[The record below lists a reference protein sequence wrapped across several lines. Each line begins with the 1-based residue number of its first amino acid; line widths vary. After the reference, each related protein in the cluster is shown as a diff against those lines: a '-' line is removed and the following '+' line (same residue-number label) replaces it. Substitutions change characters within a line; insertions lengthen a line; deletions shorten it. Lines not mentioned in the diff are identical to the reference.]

1 MWRKED
7 GKPSASPEI
16 ATASGSHAT
25 PFSASGSSKEL
36 PSNLSV
42 SSKATACVSQ
52 GIKIKGEVNGDE
64 DLFVDGQIEGKVTLG
79 KAVMTIG
86 PNANIKADIT
96 AREVVVRG
104 RVQGKLTGAERIQI
118 WHTAHI
124 NGDLKADRIAIEEGA
139 ELHGNIEVGKLSTGA
154 FDMPSKSTSKPVDTK
169 IETKKAESVSSSV
182 PVPKSGAA
190 IAGTD

>member
-7 GKPSASPEI
+7 GKPSAAPEI
-16 ATASGSHAT
+16 STAPGNPSSF
-25 PFSASGSSKEL
+25 PASGSSSKDSPASL
-36 PSNLSV
+36 PV
-42 SSKATACVSQ
+42 SSKASACVSQ

-64 DLFVDGQIEGKVTLG
+64 DLFVDGQIEGKITLG

-86 PNANIKADIT
+86 PNANIKADVT

-118 WHTAHI
+118 WHTARI

-139 ELHGNIEVGKLSTGA
+139 ELHGNVEVGKLTNGA
-154 FDMPSKSTSKPVDTK
+154 FDMPVRPASKSVD
-169 IETKKAESVSSSV
+169 ARNVSA
-182 PVPKSGAA
+182 PAQPPKSGAA

>member
-1 MWRKED
+1 MPMWRKED

-16 ATASGSHAT
+16 STPSGNLTTA
-25 PFSASGSSKEL
+25 FSASGSVKEN
-36 PSNLSV
+36 PSNLPV

-104 RVQGKLTGAERIQI
+104 RVQGRLTGAERIQI
-118 WHTAHI
+118 WHTARI
-124 NGDLKADRIAIEEGA
+124 NGDLKADRIAIEEG
-139 ELHGNIEVGKLSTGA
+139 
-154 FDMPSKSTSKPVDTK
+154 
-169 IETKKAESVSSSV
+169 
-182 PVPKSGAA
+182 
-190 IAGTD
+190 

>member
-7 GKPSASPEI
+7 GKPSVSPE
-16 ATASGSHAT
+16 TSTGSGSPAT
-25 PFSASGSSKEL
+25 PFSASSSAKDIPSSL
-36 PSNLSV
+36 PV

-64 DLFVDGQIEGKVTLG
+64 DLFVDGQIEGKITLG

-86 PNANIKADIT
+86 PNATVKADIT

-118 WHTAHI
+118 WSTARV

-139 ELHGNIEVGKLSTGA
+139 ELHGNIEVGKLTSGA
-154 FDMPSKSTSKPVDTK
+154 FDMPARPSRPADAN
-169 IETKKAESVSSSV
+169 KKVENISA
-182 PVPKSGAA
+182 PIPPPKSGAA

>member
-7 GKPSASPEI
+7 GKPSVSPEI
-16 ATASGSHAT
+16 STGSGSPAT
-25 PFSASGSSKEL
+25 SFSVSSGSKDVS
-36 PSNLSV
+36 SNLPV

-64 DLFVDGQIEGKVTLG
+64 DLFIDGQIEGKITLG

-86 PNANIKADIT
+86 PNATVKADIT

-118 WHTAHI
+118 WSTARV

-139 ELHGNIEVGKLSTGA
+139 ELHGNIEVGKLTSGA
-154 FDMPSKSTSKPVDTK
+154 FDMPVRLSRPADTK
-169 IETKKAESVSSSV
+169 KVESIAANVQ
-182 PVPKSGAA
+182 PPKSGAA

>member
-7 GKPSASPEI
+7 GKPSAAPEI
-16 ATASGSHAT
+16 STAPGNPASSFSTSGS
-25 PFSASGSSKEL
+25 ASKDASL
-36 PSNLSV
+36 PV
-42 SSKATACVSQ
+42 SSKASACVSQ

-64 DLFVDGQIEGKVTLG
+64 DLFVDGQIEGKITLG

-86 PNANIKADIT
+86 PNANIKADVT

-118 WHTAHI
+118 WHTARI

-139 ELHGNIEVGKLSTGA
+139 ELHGNIEVGKLANGA
-154 FDMPSKSTSKPVDTK
+154 FDMPVRPASKSVD
-169 IETKKAESVSSSV
+169 ARNVSTTAQ
-182 PVPKSGAA
+182 PPKSGAA

>member
-7 GKPSASPEI
+7 GKPSVSPEI
-16 ATASGSHAT
+16 STGSGGPTTS
-25 PFSASGSSKEL
+25 FSASSGAKDLS
-36 PSNLSV
+36 SNLPI

-64 DLFVDGQIEGKVTLG
+64 DLFVDGQIEGKITLG

-86 PNANIKADIT
+86 PNATVKADIT

-104 RVQGKLTGAERIQI
+104 RVQGKLIGAERIQI
-118 WHTAHI
+118 WSTARI
-124 NGDLKADRIAIEEGA
+124 SGDLKADRIAIEEGA
-139 ELHGNIEVGKLSTGA
+139 ELHGNIEVGKLASGA
-154 FDMPSKSTSKPVDTK
+154 FDMPARPSRPVDS
-169 IETKKAESVSSSV
+169 KKTENV
-182 PVPKSGAA
+182 PATITPPKSGAA

>member
-1 MWRKED
+1 MPMWRKED
-7 GKPSASPEI
+7 GKPAVSPE
-16 ATASGSHAT
+16 TSMGSGSPAT
-25 PFSASGSSKEL
+25 SFSASSGAKDV
-36 PSNLSV
+36 PSNLPV

-64 DLFVDGQIEGKVTLG
+64 DLFVDGQIEGKITLG

-86 PNANIKADIT
+86 PNATVKADIT

-118 WHTAHI
+118 WSTARV

-139 ELHGNIEVGKLSTGA
+139 ELHGNIEVGKLTSGA
-154 FDMPSKSTSKPVDTK
+154 FDMPARPSRPADAN
-169 IETKKAESVSSSV
+169 KKVENISA
-182 PVPKSGAA
+182 PIPPPKSGAA
-190 IAGTD
+190 IA

>member
-16 ATASGSHAT
+16 PAGSGSPAI
-25 PFSASGSSKEL
+25 PFSASGSSKEV

-42 SSKATACVSQ
+42 SAKATACVSQ

-64 DLFVDGQIEGKVTLG
+64 DLFVDGQIEGIVTLG

-118 WHTAHI
+118 WHTARI

-154 FDMPSKSTSKPVDTK
+154 FDMPSKSTSKLVDARG
-169 IETKKAESVSSSV
+169 ETKKAEIVSSSV

>member
-7 GKPSASPEI
+7 GKPSVSPEI
-16 ATASGSHAT
+16 STGSGGPATS
-25 PFSASGSSKEL
+25 FSASSGAKDVS
-36 PSNLSV
+36 SNLPV
-42 SSKATACVSQ
+42 SPKATACVSQ

-64 DLFVDGQIEGKVTLG
+64 DLFIDGQIEGKITLG

-86 PNANIKADIT
+86 PNATVKADIT

-118 WHTAHI
+118 WSTARV

-139 ELHGNIEVGKLSTGA
+139 ELHGNIEVGKLTSGA
-154 FDMPSKSTSKPVDTK
+154 FDMPVRPSRPADTK
-169 IETKKAESVSSSV
+169 KVENIAATVQ
-182 PVPKSGAA
+182 PPKSGAA

>member
-7 GKPSASPEI
+7 GKPSAAPEI
-16 ATASGSHAT
+16 STGFGSPAT
-25 PFSASGSSKEL
+25 PLSASGSAKDAPASF
-36 PSNLSV
+36 PV

-52 GIKIKGEVNGDE
+52 GIKIKGEVNGDD
-64 DLFVDGQIEGKVTLG
+64 DLFVDGQIEGKITLG

-86 PNANIKADIT
+86 PNANIKADVT

-118 WHTAHI
+118 WHTARI

-139 ELHGNIEVGKLSTGA
+139 ELHGNIEVGKLTNGA
-154 FDMPSKSTSKPVDTK
+154 FDMPARPTSKASDAK
-169 IETKKAESVSSSV
+169 NLSS
-182 PVPKSGAA
+182 PAQPAKSGAA

>member
-1 MWRKED
+1 MPMWRKED
-7 GKPSASPEI
+7 GKPSSTAETSTAPGSPA
-16 ATASGSHAT
+16 AT
-25 PFSASGSSKEL
+25 FSASSNASKDTTGGF
-36 PSNLSV
+36 PV

-118 WHTAHI
+118 WHTARI

-154 FDMPSKSTSKPVDTK
+154 FDMPS
-169 IETKKAESVSSSV
+169 
-182 PVPKSGAA
+182 
-190 IAGTD
+190 

>member
-7 GKPSASPEI
+7 GKPSSAPE
-16 ATASGSHAT
+16 TSTPSGSPAA
-25 PFSASGSSKEL
+25 FSASSSALKDSTAGL
-36 PSNLSV
+36 PV
-42 SSKATACVSQ
+42 SSKASACVSQ

-64 DLFVDGQIEGKVTLG
+64 DLFVDGQIEGKITLG

-86 PNANIKADIT
+86 PNANIKADVT

-118 WHTAHI
+118 WHTARI
-124 NGDLKADRIAIEEGA
+124 DGDLKADRIAIEEGA
-139 ELHGNIEVGKLSTGA
+139 ELHGNIEVGKLTNGA
-154 FDMPSKSTSKPVDTK
+154 FDMPVRPAIKSATSAPPV
-169 IETKKAESVSSSV
+169 
-182 PVPKSGAA
+182 KSGAA